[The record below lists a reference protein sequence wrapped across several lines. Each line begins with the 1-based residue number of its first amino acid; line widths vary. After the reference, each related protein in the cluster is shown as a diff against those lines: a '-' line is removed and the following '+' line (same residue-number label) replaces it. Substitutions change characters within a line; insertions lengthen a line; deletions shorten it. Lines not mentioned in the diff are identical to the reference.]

1 MIKVIAIGDVHGQWA
16 EVWQALK
23 AATACDAQLCPTEAV
38 ISGRFQVIFI
48 GDLVHYKDERAYAQA
63 VGEEP
68 YDSRNP
74 DHLRR
79 AAKSQIRELYRFKDY
94 VDKAGGNVTIIMG
107 NHDESALTHEFELS
121 TRGGLK
127 HDEFNE
133 SKGGVTLPEDIKTW
147 MRDFVREK
155 KLYDVHFAHAGPMPG
170 MQYFDDFFYHD
181 PDTKRWWYNKPELF
195 SQTGCRFGV
204 YGHTVMEEGIYL
216 DRKHQFAMIDALS
229 HHQFFE
235 MLLSEERLDYRVM
248 QF

>member
-1 MIKVIAIGDVHGQWA
+1 MIKVVAIGDVHGQWA
-16 EVWQALK
+16 ELWRALK
-23 AATACDAQLCPTEAV
+23 AAMVCDHKLDPTDPV
-38 ISGRFQVIFI
+38 LQGRFQVVLV

-68 YDSRNP
+68 YDSTNH

-79 AAKSQIRELYRFKDY
+79 AAKAQIRELYRFKDF
-94 VDKAGGNVTIIMG
+94 VDKANGNVTVILG
-107 NHDESALTHEFELS
+107 NHDEAAIDHKYELS

-133 SKGGVTLPEDIKTW
+133 ARGGIALPQDLSDW
-147 MRDFVREK
+147 MRGFVREK
-155 KLYDVHFAHAGPMPG
+155 IFHDVHFAHAGPLPG

-181 PDTKRWWYNKPELF
+181 SDTKQWWYNKPEYLK
-195 SQTGCRFGV
+195 QVGHRFGV
-204 YGHTVMEEGIYL
+204 YGHTVMKEGIYV
-216 DRKHQFAMIDALS
+216 DKEHHFAMIDALS

-235 MLLSEERLDYRVM
+235 MILSDERLDYRIM